1 MTKTFLK
8 TFIAVALLCGSTCDL
23 SAQNYRTGIRIGWD
37 FNKQK
42 FENPGGYGRVKL
54 LKDGRQALV
63 YDEGG
68 VCKIRFKQPK
78 GKVFQSPIIVSRP
91 PAGAGYTNA
100 ELLELEDGTLMYA
113 WNHRWDTKIKVCY
126 SYDGGYTWED
136 EAMLFDTPASGYI
149 ENEGPAGVWEPAMI
163 QLPSG
168 EVQIFFANEYQVPGN
183 AQNIT
188 FMRSLTSTEKGA
200 RRWQRQPVVACYY
213 EGARDGM
220 PVPLV
225 LNNGRGIALAIED
238 DGHGGGFQ
246 PGIVYTS
253 LEDNWSSGTRYSSSS
268 DRWLAVAAGEPRG
281 GGAPYLIQLKTGET
295 ILSTQTNSLADTRNA
310 PWDDMYKFRQFVYVG
325 NAMARNFQCYSIP
338 FPFMDEPDQG
348 GVWNSLC
355 QTNDSTIMAVS
366 EVHGHPSKNGIW
378 TNEGRIMH
386 PLVSYSVED
395 GSNIDWASSMSEVF
409 VGSQSQ
415 ANMTV
420 GSSWTRDSLYLHFVV
435 KDDDINS
442 PSDGA
447 VIWDADAVEF
457 FYDVK
462 RNSTNNIP
470 AGVYKFLV
478 NIDGSTLVSR
488 STGSGWQDLA
498 QNVHGMSSRVER
510 TATGYVVD
518 MALPWS
524 RIGRRPTN
532 NRFTGYFLLHNKDI
546 RNNKTY
552 IYHEALSGIDVGRTI
567 TWWEFSLGSAVGIE
581 SAIANEKEQM
591 VVTGS
596 LTPSSAIELTLGDNI
611 ASDALI
617 LMSDAMGRTI
627 ATARAQSGKCQL
639 QAPANSGIIIVGT
652 NDKSGNRIG
661 RKLFIC
667 NK

>member
-1 MTKTFLK
+1 MSNKILK
-8 TFIAVALLCGSTCDL
+8 LILAIGLTASPIVGVQS
-23 SAQNYRTGIRIGWD
+23 QNYRTGIRIGWD
-37 FNKQK
+37 FDKQK

-78 GKVFQSPIIVSRP
+78 GKAFQAPIVVSRP

-136 EAMLFDTPASGYI
+136 EAMLFDTPASGYLN
-149 ENEGPAGVWEPAMI
+149 NEGPAGVWEPAMI

-168 EVQIFFANEYQVPGN
+168 EVQIYFANEYQVPN
-183 AQNIT
+183 NDQNIT
-188 FMRSLTSTEKGA
+188 IMRSTSATEKGA
-200 RRWQRQPVVACYY
+200 RRWQRQSVVACYTV
-213 EGARDGM
+213 GARDGM

-225 LNNGRGIALAIED
+225 LQNDRGIALAIED

-246 PGIVYTS
+246 PAIIHTS
-253 LEDNWSSGTRYSSSS
+253 LEDNWTSGIRYGNSS
-268 DRWLAVAAGEPRG
+268 DRWIAVAAGEPRG

-355 QTNDSTIMAVS
+355 QINDSTIMAVS
-366 EVHGHPSKNGIW
+366 EVHGHPTSNGIW

-386 PLVSYSVED
+386 PLTSYQVD
-395 GSNIDWASSMSEVF
+395 NGTDIDWKNSMSEIF
-409 VGSQSQ
+409 IGSQSQ
-415 ANMTV
+415 ADMTV
-420 GSSWTRDSLYLHFVV
+420 GSSWTRDSLFLHFVV
-435 KDDDINS
+435 EDKSINS
-442 PSDGA
+442 PDEGA

-462 RNSTNNIP
+462 RNTTNNIP

-498 QNVHGMSSRVER
+498 QSVHGMTSKVER
-510 TATGYVVD
+510 TAEGYIVD
-518 MALPWS
+518 MALPWG
-524 RIGRRPTN
+524 RIGRRPAN
-532 NRFTGYFLLHNKDI
+532 GRFTGYFLLHNKDI
-546 RNNKTY
+546 RNGRTY
-552 IYHEALSGIDVGRTI
+552 IYHEALSGIDVGRTE
-567 TWWEFSLGSAVGIE
+567 TWWEFSLGKSVAIE
-581 SAIANEKEQM
+581 NIIADEADQMVLTGEIKPNSNISISLGDRFAQDSAI
-591 VVTGS
+591 S
-596 LTPSSAIELTLGDNI
+596 IIEMT
-611 ASDALI
+611 
-617 LMSDAMGRTI
+617 GRTLSTSEAI
-627 ATARAQSGKCQL
+627 DGKGTVQLPAMPGMLIVRAHDNQG
-639 QAPANSGIIIVGT
+639 NSL
-652 NDKSGNRIG
+652 S
-661 RKLFIC
+661 RKILVR
-667 NK
+667 